1 MRTASLSLR
10 SSLSLIVALMGVIGL
25 GLAIA
30 TGEIYRQLMLD
41 HEREGL
47 RKLAQLEAQSLLR
60 EHGEQ
65 VRLWG
70 HRLQQERLAS
80 WVERYLIA
88 QEQPARIQQAL
99 ADTLALAHVS
109 TPPLPLLELY
119 LYNPSLHLITSSTQR
134 TNIVCGKHIK
144 NLREMPFSRWQ
155 DHHSHLCL
163 HEQRLL
169 SSSLILIG
177 NPQTPL
183 GYLQLVSDPL
193 PALGAMSRNLGL
205 PIRILRGEDIVQQ
218 SRGWRDNTGG
228 HVWLSANI
236 TLSSDDGQTSPL
248 RIAIKRDITGM
259 QEELGRTRGYVM
271 LASGLITVLAIGLFL
286 FIINKTTLVPLS
298 TLSRQLRKL
307 RDDKSFLGEKI
318 PLRGN
323 IEIRELTRDF
333 NAMTT
338 ELAGLYERMED
349 LAFRDELTA
358 LPNRSKLQDT
368 LIYHTRQNQE
378 NGLPFAL
385 FMMDLDHFKTVNDTL
400 GHHSGDLLLQ
410 QVSERLTGCLR
421 KTDNLARLEDADK
434 AVLYEDMV
442 ARLGGDEFAAV
453 LPTVGRVEDAMI
465 VANKIQQAMEQPFEI
480 EGCNFSVGIS
490 IGIVLCPEHGTD
502 CETLMRRADV
512 AMYQA
517 KNERMGAKLYD
528 PRQDHH
534 SVELLTLGDELKQAL
549 RRDDVVLYYQPKVD
563 LRKQRLIGVEAL
575 LRWPHPE
582 RGFVSPER
590 FIAIAEQTGLIHKL
604 TAWVID
610 TGLRDLAHWLQ
621 TGYRFNMAINLS
633 PKSLL
638 NPEFIDQ
645 FKQALQQH
653 HISPHLLTL
662 EITETTIM
670 SDPQRAL
677 EILRHLYNAG
687 IAISIDDFGTGYSSL
702 SYLKELPVDEL
713 KIDRSFVLDM
723 LTESGNATLVR
734 SIIDLAKN
742 MGLQVTAEGV
752 ENQAI
757 LRQLQALECDRGQ
770 GYYIARPMPAGELTQ
785 WLRESDWKPAS
796 SIPPQD
802 LSA

>member
-1 MRTASLSLR
+1 MRTFSLSLR
-10 SSLSLIVALMGVIGL
+10 SSLSLIVALMGLIGL

-47 RKLAQLEAQSLLR
+47 RELARLEAQSLLR
-60 EHGEQ
+60 EHGEK

-80 WVERYLIA
+80 WVEQYLIA
-88 QEQPARIQQAL
+88 QNQPARMLQAL
-99 ADTLALAHVS
+99 TDTLTTARAS
-109 TPPLPLLELY
+109 RTTPFLTGLY
-119 LYNPSLHLITSSTQR
+119 LYTPSLQPISGSTQSAS
-134 TNIVCGKHIK
+134 IMCGKHVKKMRGLPRPDRKKHDIY
-144 NLREMPFSRWQ
+144 
-155 DHHSHLCL
+155 LCL

-169 SSSLILIG
+169 SSALIPVG
-177 NPQTPL
+177 DPQTPL
-183 GYLQLVSDPL
+183 GYLQLVSDPV
-193 PALGAMSRNLGL
+193 PALSAMSRNLGL
-205 PIRILRGEDIVQQ
+205 PVRLLLGEDIVQQ
-218 SRGWRDNTGG
+218 SRGWGDTDTQ
-228 HVWLSANI
+228 VWLSARI
-236 TLSSDDGQTSPL
+236 TLYSDDGQASPL
-248 RIAIKRDITGM
+248 RIAIKRDITSM

-271 LASGLITVLAIGLFL
+271 LASGLITTLAIGLFL
-286 FIINKTTLVPLS
+286 FIINKTTLAPLS
-298 TLSRQLRKL
+298 ALSRQLRKL
-307 RDDKSFLGEKI
+307 RDDKSFLGERI

-338 ELAGLYERMED
+338 ELAGMYERMED

-378 NGLPFAL
+378 NGLTFAL

-421 KTDNLARLEDADK
+421 KTDNLTRLEDADK

-453 LPTVGRVEDAMI
+453 LPTVGRREDAMI

-480 EGCNFSVGIS
+480 EGCSFSVGIS

-528 PRQDHH
+528 PNQDHH
-534 SVELLTLGDELKQAL
+534 SVELLTLGDELKRAL
-549 RRDDVVLYYQPKVD
+549 RHNEVVLYYQPKVD
-563 LRKQRLIGVEAL
+563 LRRQKLVGVEAL

-582 RGFVSPER
+582 RGLVSPER

-610 TGLRDLAHWLQ
+610 SGLRELAQWQ
-621 TGYRFNMAINLS
+621 QAGYRLNMAINLS

-638 NPEFIDQ
+638 NPEFIEQ
-645 FKQALQQH
+645 LKKALQQH

-742 MGLQVTAEGV
+742 MGLQVTAEGI

-757 LRQLQALECDRGQ
+757 LRQLQALECDLGQ
-770 GYYIARPMPAGELTQ
+770 GYYIARPMPAEALTQ

-796 SIPPQD
+796 SVPPQD